1 MQGQRWVNVIGLALT
16 VGIHAGC
23 QSPSSST
30 EPAVANAPSIMEVVT
45 LPAPTTPAF
54 PTDPVASSARPPAS
68 KRIGP
73 PPWPTN
79 GKSQAWIPFETWTD
93 YNGFGKP
100 RRLSSSAQP
109 SYESRA
115 SEGVFGLRI
124 GSQQLNWNGLEC
136 WLAYAPQIMKGM
148 PYIHA
153 LDAEKN
159 LQPLAQPTTTLAKS
173 NRVIVIDPGH
183 GGVDA
188 GARNA
193 WNNSFEKTFTLDWAM
208 RLKPLLA
215 AKGWAVFL
223 TRTTDADVAKA
234 ARVAFADR
242 FNADFFL
249 SLHFNS
255 AYPNVVQAG
264 VETYCLTP
272 TGLPSNL
279 VRNYEDN
286 ADLVFAN
293 NAFDTQ
299 NLQYACRLHRELLK
313 VDGAADRGVRR
324 ARFMT
329 VLQGQKRP
337 AVLLEGGYL
346 SNLKEAQRIATP
358 AYRQE
363 LAEAVARAFD

>member
-1 MQGQRWVNVIGLALT
+1 MQRWSKTIGFAGMLGLL
-16 VGIHAGC
+16 AGC
-23 QSPSSST
+23 QSGS
-30 EPAVANAPSIMEVVT
+30 APVSNVGAPRVMEVVT
-45 LPAPTTPAF
+45 LPAPTTPVLPADSVELSTR
-54 PTDPVASSARPPAS
+54 PHSSKPL
-68 KRIGP
+68 GL

-79 GKSQAWIPFETWTD
+79 PKSRAWIPFEAWTD

-100 RRLSSSAQP
+100 HRTSSSASL
-109 SYESRA
+109 SYESRTPDGA
-115 SEGVFGLRI
+115 FWLRT
-124 GSQQLNWNGLEC
+124 GSQQVNWNGLEC

-148 PYIHA
+148 PYIHS

-159 LQPLAQPTTTLAKS
+159 LQPLVEAPTPMTKL

-188 GARNA
+188 GARSV
-193 WNNSFEKTFTLDWAM
+193 WKNSFEKDFTLDWAL
-208 RLKPLLA
+208 RLKRLLVA
-215 AKGWAVFL
+215 NSWTVHL
-223 TRTTDADVAKA
+223 TRTNDADMSLT

-242 FNADFFL
+242 VNAGFFL

-255 AYPNVVQAG
+255 AYPNATLAG
-264 VETYCLTP
+264 LETYCLTP

-286 ADLVFAN
+286 SDAVFAN
-293 NAFDTQ
+293 NAFDNQ
-299 NLQYACRLHRELLK
+299 NLQYACRLHREMLK
-313 VDGAADRGVRR
+313 VDGTADRGIRH

-346 SNLKEAQRIATP
+346 SNLKEAQKIGTP
-358 AYRQE
+358 AYRQQ
-363 LAEAVARAFD
+363 LAEALAKALN